1 MFVVTV
7 KSMKHKDRLY
17 FVRQDLSDV
26 CLIFDGAAKFPTRRE
41 AQGAAL
47 LLAARKPNYIGQI
60 KVMQYA
66 GTIRIAD
73 DE

>member
-1 MFVVTV
+1 MFTVAV
-7 KSMKHKDRLY
+7 KSLKHKDRLY
-17 FVRQDLSDV
+17 FAREDLTDV
-26 CLIFDGAAKFPTRRE
+26 CLHWDAAAKFKTRRE

-66 GTIRIAD
+66 GQIRIAD

>member
-7 KSMKHKDRLY
+7 KSIKHNGRSY
-17 FVRQDLSDV
+17 FAREDLRNICFNLDT
-26 CLIFDGAAKFPTRRE
+26 AAKFPTRAK

-47 LLAARKPNYIGQI
+47 LLAARMPNYIGQI